1 MKFKYSF
8 AILIVF
14 LSIYMV
20 FNISYKT
27 QNLRENLIK
36 IKSEIVMV
44 ENDIHLLK
52 VEWSYLTN
60 PIRIEKLAHKN
71 LNLKIQTQDKIKS
84 NEVQL
89 VFKD

>member
-8 AILIVF
+8 AIIIVF
-14 LSIYMV
+14 VSIYMV
-20 FNISYKT
+20 FNVSYKT
-27 QNLRENLIK
+27 QNSRENLTK
-36 IKSEIVMV
+36 IKSEIISL

-60 PIRIEKLAHKN
+60 PARIEKLSQKH
-71 LNLKIQTQDKIKS
+71 LNLKIQTQDRIKS
-84 NEVQL
+84 NEIQL